1 MERPLLASFLPPSS
15 GWTAIQP
22 IGLSRRRHEL
32 FLFFPFSS
40 ASNCAKRGIRPPG
53 TGPRM
58 RATMLSLTTVAALV
72 ALLPRASAFGP
83 TSFPLTAPQKI
94 SSARCVSL
102 RAPQPAALRAPRQAR
117 TGEAQ
122 GAAMRGL
129 RTCTCCT
136 RTSTLWPHIDRSHV
150 YTWLCTHRRG

>member
-1 MERPLLASFLPPSS
+1 MS
-15 GWTAIQP
+15 
-22 IGLSRRRHEL
+22 
-32 FLFFPFSS
+32 
-40 ASNCAKRGIRPPG
+40 
-53 TGPRM
+53 
-58 RATMLSLTTVAALV
+58 ATMLSLTTVAALV

-122 GAAMRGL
+122 RRCDARPA
-129 RTCTCCT
+129 
-136 RTSTLWPHIDRSHV
+136 HV
-150 YTWLCTHRRG
+150 YVLHTHIYPLAPH